1 MQLHSLRSLLQVWAT
16 MQACSNASRAVPCVA
31 ARPAARNSSQAY
43 ARAAR
48 SSGSRSVAQRQPAGA
63 RRLCA
68 AAAAAAAAPEAPVLP
83 FRVGH
88 GWDLHRLEPGYPLIV
103 GGVDIPHDRGCVAHS
118 GGASTNGRGRCGVGQ
133 APSRCITRR
142 LCPGPQ
148 VGFSSSL
155 CWARRCE
162 VAGSACPTHPAPLLW
177 PPPRWPACPAD
188 GDVLLHTVVD
198 AILGALC
205 LPDIGQLFPD
215 TDPRWKGARRCGP
228 RACGGAAGTGSA
240 LRRVDPAPAQIGAH
254 TSAYAGTAAML
265 ARLFTRSLLAPC
277 SNMQRNQADSHCT
290 EGPKCLHL

>member
-1 MQLHSLRSLLQVWAT
+1 

-48 SSGSRSVAQRQPAGA
+48 SSDSRSVAQRQPAGA

-118 GGASTNGRGRCGVGQ
+118 
-133 APSRCITRR
+133 
-142 LCPGPQ
+142 
-148 VGFSSSL
+148 
-155 CWARRCE
+155 
-162 VAGSACPTHPAPLLW
+162 
-177 PPPRWPACPAD
+177 D

-215 TDPRWKGARRCGP
+215 TDPRWKGARSDIFLKEAVRLMQERGYTIGNIDC
-228 RACGGAAGTGSA
+228 TII
-240 LRRVDPAPAQIGAH
+240 AQRPKMSPHKEAIRDNLCQMLGAH
-254 TSAYAGTAAML
+254 PSVVNIKAKTHEKVDSLGENRSIACHAVVML
-265 ARLFTRSLLAPC
+265 LK
-277 SNMQRNQADSHCT
+277 Q
-290 EGPKCLHL
+290 